1 MTRSAVRDRSHRS
14 SRNVVSRD
22 LSRPRSSTQPATS
35 RSPQPPRQH
44 RSRQPLRHT
53 LHRRLAWFN
62 LFWVLAAAIVGGRM
76 MQLQLLR
83 GPELKAQARA
93 QQHARLT
100 PFIPRRSIVDRR
112 SIASQEAELLAV
124 DRAVYTLWA
133 YPVMY
138 QQRQAAGAIAEALAP
153 ILEQPEA
160 HLRRRLERAKYPVRL
175 ERWVPEEL
183 AAKIRALRVD
193 DGVELVRER
202 QRIYPAR
209 DAAAEVVGY
218 VDLDRLGKAGVE
230 LAWHRRLERTSRE
243 MAIPRDAR
251 GHLVAAAVPDDLLE
265 DNESVLQLTLDM
277 RLQRSAH
284 DILSAQVQRY
294 KAERGTA
301 IVMDPH
307 SGEILAMASSPTYDP
322 NRYYDGYDIGLF
334 RNWAVTDLYEPGSTF
349 KPINVAIALDAGRI
363 QPDTQIYDSGEIKV
377 GGWPIQNANFSEQGA
392 PGWLDVSQV
401 LQRSSNVGT
410 VRLMEKLPPQEY
422 YDALVRI
429 GFGSK
434 SGVDLPFEVASRHK
448 SARQFTRYPVE
459 SATASFG
466 QGLALTPLQLTQLHA
481 AIANGGLKV
490 TPHVVRG
497 LVSRD
502 TDALMWQPRL
512 LAPERIFT
520 PATTYTVRSM
530 MRDVVELGTG
540 KSVAIAGREIAGKS
554 GTAQKANPEGGGY
567 LDNAKIVNFV
577 GYYPALSPRYVV
589 LAVIDTPRGN
599 NLYGSTVAGPVVKS
613 LLQEIISLEALEQP
627 EREARAK
634 AEAIARA
641 ADIAANS
648 TAP

>member
-1 MTRSAVRDRSHRS
+1 MTRNAARARARRSHARLQGSRPTLASGAAPS
-14 SRNVVSRD
+14 SRGGHGHLQPS
-22 LSRPRSSTQPATS
+22 PR
-35 RSPQPPRQH
+35 
-44 RSRQPLRHT
+44 T

-62 LFWVLAAAIVGGRM
+62 LFWLGAVAIVSGRM
-76 MQLQLLR
+76 VQLQLIE
-83 GPELKAQARA
+83 GPALKAQARA
-93 QQHARLT
+93 QQQARLT

-112 SIASQEAELLAV
+112 SVVRQEAELLAV

-138 QQRQAAGAIAEALAP
+138 QKRQAASAIAAKLAP
-153 ILEQPEA
+153 VLEQSEE
-160 HLRRRLERAKYPVRL
+160 HLRYRLEKAQYPVRL

-209 DAAAEVVGY
+209 NAAAEVVGY

-230 LAWHRRLERTSRE
+230 LSWHRRLERTSRE
-243 MAIPRDAR
+243 MAVPRDAR

-265 DNESVLQLTLDM
+265 DNETVLQLTLDM
-277 RLQRSAH
+277 RLQRAAH
-284 DILSAQVQRY
+284 DILSAQVERY
-294 KAERGTA
+294 QAQRGTA
-301 IVMDPH
+301 IVMDPD

-349 KPINVAIALDAGRI
+349 KPINIAIALDAGGI
-363 QPDTQIYDSGEIKV
+363 HPDTQIYDSGQIFV
-377 GGWPIQNANFSEQGA
+377 GGWPIQNANYNQQGA

-410 VRLMEKLPPQEY
+410 VRLMEKLPPQKYFE
-422 YDALVRI
+422 ALARI
-429 GFGSK
+429 GFGTK

-448 SARQFTRYPVE
+448 NARQFTRYAIE

-490 TPHVVRG
+490 TPRVVRG

-502 TDALMWQPRL
+502 TDTLMWQPRL
-512 LAPERIFT
+512 LAPERIFS
-520 PATTYTVRSM
+520 PETTHVVRTM

-540 KSVAIAGREIAGKS
+540 KSAAIPGRDIAGKT

-567 LDNAKIVNFV
+567 LDKAKIVSFV
-577 GYYPALSPRYVV
+577 GYYPALEPRYVV
-589 LAVIDTPRGN
+589 LAVVDTPRGN
-599 NLYGSTVAGPVVKS
+599 NLYGSTVAAPIVKS
-613 LLQEIISLEALEQP
+613 LLREIISLEALEQP
-627 EREARAK
+627 EHEARAQ
-634 AEAIARA
+634 AEALARA
-641 ADIAANS
+641 QQMTDREA
-648 TAP
+648 TP